1 MTQNNPSYIGDLI
14 PSIMS
19 YQKKIDSYKKGIRE
33 GEFYEEP
40 IGDEFIYPDW

>member
-1 MTQNNPSYIGDLI
+1 MSQNNPSYIGNLI

>member
-1 MTQNNPSYIGDLI
+1 MTQNNPSYIGNLI

-19 YQKKIDSYKKGIRE
+19 YQKKIDNYKKGIRE